1 MNAFLYGV
9 GLRWKI
15 DFRNKGVLLT
25 YYIVPLL
32 FFAFMSGIFSS
43 INPASID
50 TLIQSMTVFSVS
62 MGSLLGSP
70 IPLVELYG
78 SEIKKAYKVGGIPM
92 WVPAVNN
99 FISSFIH
106 LYIVSLII
114 FFISPIA
121 FGSKVPNNLP
131 LYFISLAAFIMVS
144 VAVGTILG
152 LMVKSETKL
161 TMVSQFVFLPSLM
174 LSGIMFPASMLPKVM
189 ETVGKIFPATSGFT
203 VMSSNVFDIT
213 MFIPLII
220 VFVLAVV
227 VCIVKLNRM
236 AK

>member
-1 MNAFLYGV
+1 MNAFIYGV
-9 GLRWKI
+9 VLRWKL
-15 DFRNKGVLLT
+15 DLRNKGVLLT
-25 YYIVPLL
+25 YYVVPLL

-43 INPASID
+43 INPSAID
-50 TLIQSMTVFSVS
+50 TLIQSMTVFSIS
-62 MGSLLGSP
+62 MGALLGSP

-114 FFISPIA
+114 FFVSPIA

-131 LYFISLAAFIMVS
+131 LYFISLAVFIMVS
-144 VAVGTILG
+144 VSVGTILG
-152 LMVKSETKL
+152 LMVKSESKL
-161 TMVSQFVFLPSLM
+161 TMMSQFVFLPSLM

-189 ETVGKIFPATSGFT
+189 ESVGKIFPATNGFAIMT
-203 VMSSNVFDIT
+203 SDIFNIT
-213 MFIPLII
+213 LYIPLII
-220 VFVLAVV
+220 IFALAFI
-227 VCIVKLNRM
+227 VCAVRLRIM

>member
-1 MNAFLYGV
+1 MSAFIYGV
-9 GLRWKI
+9 GLRWKL
-15 DFRNKGVLLT
+15 DLRNKGVLLT
-25 YYIVPLL
+25 YYAVPLL
-32 FFAFMSGIFSS
+32 FFAFMGGIFSS
-43 INPASID
+43 INPGAID

-62 MGSLLGSP
+62 MGALLGSP

-99 FISSFIH
+99 FISGFIH
-106 LYIVSLII
+106 LSVVSIII
-114 FFISPIA
+114 FFVAPIA
-121 FGSKVPNNLP
+121 FGAKVPTNLP
-131 LYFISLAAFIMVS
+131 LYFSSLAVFIVVS

-152 LMVKSETKL
+152 LMVKSESKL

-189 ETVGKIFPATSGFT
+189 ESVGKIFPATNGFAIMT
-203 VMSSNVFDIT
+203 SDIFSIT
-213 MFIPLII
+213 LFIPLII
-220 VFVLAVV
+220 IFALAFI
-227 VCIVKLNRM
+227 VCAVRLRIM